1 MFSHGIVLT
10 LSIARLAFIAQP
22 SGTRTPTRLRP
33 RTICRHIFFSSPR
46 KSWRAPTPLR
56 IGRWTR
62 GIIPRQ
68 SMQGPLRFQQR
79 PGHWLRAEEAA
90 LETDTWSG
98 KLHCMIRYNRRA
110 KRVAYMRRVTLGI
123 RHRNG
128 NTHRTR
134 NPNKHINRNRNRNQS
149 INRHKHRNRQKYK
162 YT

>member
-1 MFSHGIVLT
+1 MYVYMHMYMTARKLIPGIHPPGNSFWEFSPGI
-10 LSIARLAFIAQP
+10 LSGYSFQEFFPFLSSPP
-22 SGTRTPTRLRP
+22 S
-33 RTICRHIFFSSPR
+33 HIFFSSPR

-68 SMQGPLRFQQR
+68 SMQRPLRFQQR

-90 LETDTWSG
+90 LETDIWSG

-123 RHRNG
+123 RRRNG
-128 NTHRTR
+128 NR
-134 NPNKHINRNRNRNQS
+134 
-149 INRHKHRNRQKYK
+149 Y
-162 YT
+162 